1 MGSPGECRSGN
12 GESDK
17 RGGDDRDRTR
27 QRDDLDTLLPVTL
40 RTVGRDRNRDWAR
53 AAHVASALIL

>member
-17 RGGDDRDRTR
+17 PGGENRDRTP
-27 QRDDLDTLLPVTL
+27 QRADLDTLLPVTAH
-40 RTVGRDRNRDWAR
+40 TAGRDRNRDCTR
-53 AAHVASALIL
+53 LAHVASALIL